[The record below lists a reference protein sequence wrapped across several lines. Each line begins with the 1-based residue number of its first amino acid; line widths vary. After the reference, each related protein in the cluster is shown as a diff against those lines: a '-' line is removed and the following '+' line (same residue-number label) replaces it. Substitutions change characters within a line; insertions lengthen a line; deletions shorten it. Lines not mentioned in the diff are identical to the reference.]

1 MAVFLRCRWLMI
13 ALLGASALGDWAYG
27 EPAQPIPGFR
37 KWLEQLWPEAERE
50 GISRQTFE
58 MTTRDLEPDL
68 SLPDL
73 IIPGR
78 AEKPKGQ
85 AEFIKPPAE
94 YLSEPSLSRLAA
106 TGRKLMS
113 VQTKT
118 LGAIEKVYGVP
129 GPVVLAIWGRETDYG
144 SYLLPHNAIR
154 VLATQAYLGKRKE
167 TFRREFLLALKM
179 VQEGHVRPADMR
191 SSWAGAMGQT
201 QFLPS
206 DFYNFGVDF
215 DGDGR
220 IDIWTSVPD
229 TLASAAKQ
237 LVDYGWQRGKPWGSE
252 VRIPKEIDCTMA
264 DAVNTASIGEWIRRG
279 VTPAFGRQF
288 PEDILADEATL
299 LLPAGA
305 YGPAFLVLKNFQ
317 AIRSYNASDLY
328 AIFVGNLSDRIA
340 GRGSFETRW
349 GRLVQLQVRDVEELQ
364 HHIAQEGFYHAAID
378 GMAGSKT
385 RSALG
390 RYQKAHSLKVDC
402 WPTAAVLT
410 FMRSKASPIR
420 VERGDRR

>member
-1 MAVFLRCRWLMI
+1 MTWIPQCRWLVI
-13 ALLGASALGDWAYG
+13 ALLGASTLGDWAYS
-27 EPAQPIPGFR
+27 EPAQAVSAF
-37 KWLEQLWPEAERE
+37 KEWLEQLWPEAERE
-50 GISRQTFE
+50 GISRQTFD
-58 MTTRDLEPDL
+58 MTTRDLKPDL

-73 IIPGR
+73 VIPGR
-78 AEKPKGQ
+78 REKPKGQ

-94 YLSEPSLSRLAA
+94 YLSEASLSRLSH

-113 VQTKT
+113 VHGKT

-129 GPVVLAIWGRETDYG
+129 APVVIAIWGRETDYG
-144 SYLLPHNAIR
+144 SYRLPHNAIR

-167 TFRREFLLALKM
+167 TFRKEFLLALKM
-179 VQEGHVRPADMR
+179 VQEGHVKPVDMH

-220 IDIWTSVPD
+220 IDIWKSIPD

-237 LVDYGWQRGKPWGSE
+237 LVDYGWQRGKAWGSE
-252 VRIPKEIDCTMA
+252 VRIPKEVDCTMA
-264 DAVNTASIGEWIRRG
+264 DTDNTASIDEWIRRG
-279 VTPAFGRQF
+279 VTPAFGLQF
-288 PEDILADEATL
+288 PEEVLQDEASL

-305 YGPAFLVLKNFQ
+305 YGPAFLVLRNFQ

-328 AIFVGNLSDRIA
+328 AIFVGNLSDRI
-340 GRGSFETRW
+340 GSRGSFETRW
-349 GRLVQLQVRDVEELQ
+349 GKLVQLQVRDVEEMQ
-364 HHIAQEGFYHAAID
+364 RHIAQEGFYRDRID
-378 GMAGSKT
+378 GIAGSKT

-390 RYQKAHSLKVDC
+390 HYQKAHSLKVDC

-410 FMRSKASPIR
+410 FMRNKANPIR
-420 VERGDRR
+420 SEGREKL